1 MPTHPAVSP
10 TPPSQVTLA
19 LLTDDRV
26 VELLRL
32 RPDLASPPTRNFA
45 ELTAR
50 ASSAHSLI
58 ACWESLDRFTLQVI
72 EALCL
77 LPAEL
82 RSVVGVATLLGGGV
96 THSEVAEAVN
106 GLRARAL
113 VAVQPGPLHLDQA
126 IVRMH
131 PRPAGLGRPLAVLAG
146 QLQAAQ
152 IARIAAT
159 LGLFAGSSP
168 AQTHAER
175 TRRVTLRLIAEHLS
189 SPSHVHQL
197 LQSAPEEARLLLHRL
212 AREGDPL
219 LAGVQGYQR
228 SRLPWLAWLAER
240 GLLVAPFD
248 WDVFEAPREVC
259 LALRNGRPFA
269 RVSVTAPA
277 LRTVAVD
284 AVAVE
289 TAAAHAAER
298 AIRFVERVVSSWGAS
313 PPRQLQSQGGGL
325 RVNDLRRAAQVG
337 EMDEAD
343 ASRLIEIA
351 LSAELIG
358 HHGTETVQPTKR
370 FDAWLAA
377 EPAERWLWLVRAW
390 RESARHHSVHG
401 LRDRRD
407 KAMATLMRFY
417 AEPRAAVQ
425 RRSLLEALAAVP
437 PGSAMA
443 DAASAVEHVTW
454 ACPASWAAS
463 YRSAAGTIDALMSEA
478 TLLGAAAHLSLSHA
492 GRLAL
497 GPDGDDVLAG
507 QAAAAL
513 FPAPA
518 KELSLQADLTAVAV
532 GTLEPAMRIALEDIA
547 DIESRGAASVFRFSE
562 ASLRRALDRGRT
574 AGDIMDFL
582 AAHARHGVPQP
593 LAYLI
598 TDVAARHGRLRG
610 RPVLCYITSD
620 DEALVAE
627 VATSRRIRGQPLRRI
642 APTVLVSDEPLS
654 HVIARLRDA
663 GFMPVAEAANGV
675 AITERVVQRRL
686 PDPQRARSHDASPPR
701 ALPTAQLRDMV
712 KRLRAAG
719 GTPAKVLSLYA
730 DEDISDIM
738 DVDFIDDDDELNAMA
753 ELALVGELSDGRP
766 PPRTSA
772 PVTTRRRGRR
782 RRR

>member
-1 MPTHPAVSP
+1 MSP
-10 TPPSQVTLA
+10 PPPSQVTLA
-19 LLTDDRV
+19 LLTDDRLID
-26 VELLRL
+26 LLRL
-32 RPDLASPPTRNFA
+32 RPDLASPPARSFA

-58 ACWESLDRFTLQVI
+58 ACWESLDRFALQVI

-77 LPAEL
+77 LPTEM
-82 RSVVGVATLLGGGV
+82 RSAVGVTTLLGGGV
-96 THSEVAEAVN
+96 THRGVTEALDR
-106 GLRARAL
+106 LRARAL
-113 VAVQPGPLHLDQA
+113 VTVQPGPLHLDDA

-146 QLQAAQ
+146 QFHPGQ
-152 IARIAAT
+152 IARIAVT
-159 LGLFAGSSP
+159 LGLSAGPSP
-168 AQTHAER
+168 AQAHAER
-175 TRRVTLRLIAEHLS
+175 TGRVTLRLIAERLS
-189 SPSHVHQL
+189 SPSHIHQM
-197 LQSAPEEARLLLHRL
+197 LQSAPEHARLVLHRL
-212 AREGDPL
+212 AREGDPV

-228 SRLPWLAWLAER
+228 SRLQWLAWLAER
-240 GLLVAPFD
+240 GLVVAPFD
-248 WDVFEAPREVC
+248 WDAFEAPLEVC

-269 RVSVTAPA
+269 RVSASAPP

-284 AVAVE
+284 AAAVD
-289 TAAAHAAER
+289 TAAAHAAEC
-298 AIRFVERVVSSWGAS
+298 AMRFVERVVSSWGAS

-325 RVNDLRRAAQVG
+325 RVTDLRRAAQVG

-377 EPAERWLWLVRAW
+377 EPGERWLWLVRAW
-390 RESARHHSVHG
+390 RQSERHHSLHG

-407 KAMATLMRFY
+407 KPMAAMLRFY
-417 AEPRAAVQ
+417 PEPRAARQ
-425 RRSLLEALAAVP
+425 RRSLLAALAAVP
-437 PGSAMA
+437 PGSAIA
-443 DAASAVEHVTW
+443 DAADAVEHVTW

-497 GPDGDDVLAG
+497 DPDGDDVLARR
-507 QAAAAL
+507 AAAAL

-532 GTLEPAMRIALEDIA
+532 GTLEPAMRMALEDIA
-547 DIESRGAASVFRFSE
+547 DIESRGAASVYRFSE

-574 AGDIMDFL
+574 ADDIMDFL

-598 TDVAARHGRLRG
+598 RDVAARHGRLRG
-610 RPVLCYITSD
+610 RAALCYITSD

-663 GFMPVAEAANGV
+663 GFMPVAEGANGV
-675 AITERVVQRRL
+675 AIAERAVQRRL

-701 ALPTAQLRDMV
+701 ALTTTQLRDMV

-730 DEDISDIM
+730 DEDISDVI
-738 DVDFIDDDDELNAMA
+738 DVDFIDNDDDDLNAMA
-753 ELALVGELSDGRP
+753 ELALVGELSDERP
-766 PPRTSA
+766 APRASA